1 MSLKSAL
8 RKWTGQGQGNDEL
21 PMGAV
26 GKLLTMARLQGG
38 MFMAQQ
44 ATIRGVHKNHLDMLV
59 KDGTIEEVMP
69 GMYRLIKK

>member
-1 MSLKSAL
+1 MSLSSMLK
-8 RKWTGQGQGNDEL
+8 KWTAGNQDNSL

-26 GKLLTMARLQGG
+26 GKLLTMAKLQGG

-44 ATIRGVHKNHLDMLV
+44 ATIRGVHKRHLDMLV
-59 KDGTIEEVMP
+59 EDGTIEEVMP